1 MNISTT
7 APVCSWR
14 NAGVATRRV
23 RFQFCFPPLYGIY
36 DTGDGTI
43 YVFGDHDGH
52 IEDILSHEVLH
63 WAVQKTAGKQAS
75 LDLDGVPADWL
86 RA

>member
-1 MNISTT
+1 
-7 APVCSWR
+7 
-14 NAGVATRRV
+14 
-23 RFQFCFPPLYGIY
+23 
-36 DTGDGTI
+36 
-43 YVFGDHDGH
+43 
-52 IEDILSHEVLH
+52 VLH